1 MDLTFEL
8 LDPLYLF
15 YFLFVKKTHWPNIAF
30 NIILFYYL
38 INLCLFFSRLH
49 IKGIHIRQARRNYQ
63 FIPQIL
69 WQAFEHQSSD
79 LLSNWVLFKKVRKTA
94 PLKPVKRLQAIWW
107 KRRDQHWNHF
117 TCQSIFVLALV
128 KPVKHNQLSTRW
140 RTQKRLEVLPRHPET
155 AQPYKFQPG
164 CLLLFLGFP
173 SCTLFVHVHECGSAY
188 TGINLNN
195 L

>member
-1 MDLTFEL
+1 MDLTLEL

-38 INLCLFFSRLH
+38 INLCLFSSLLH
-49 IKGIHIRQARRNYQ
+49 INGIHLRQARRNYQ
-63 FIPQIL
+63 FVPQIL
-69 WQAFEHQSSD
+69 WQVFEHQSSN

-107 KRRDQHWNHF
+107 KKRDQHWNHF

-128 KPVKHNQLSTRW
+128 KPVKEPIIHKMGNSEIVRSFAKASRDSSTLQIPTR
-140 RTQKRLEVLPRHPET
+140 VLTSLPWLP
-155 AQPYKFQPG
+155 
-164 CLLLFLGFP
+164 
-173 SCTLFVHVHECGSAY
+173 VMHVVCACAWVWQCIHR
-188 TGINLNN
+188 N
-195 L
+195 